1 MRGSVRM
8 LRDRVSGSAALV
20 QSLVRRMRLA
30 ATSAV
35 AWTIEGLIDDDG
47 EVETD
52 EAEVFPG
59 IGFYARPHPGD
70 AAEVIVLKVGGA
82 SGHGVIV
89 ATRNQDG
96 IKRIG
101 ALGADETIVFNSTT
115 AVRIAADG
123 TISIGAIGAP
133 LTPLTHGVVLA
144 SGIDPFTGATYGAL
158 GNASLKV
165 MAEK

>member
-1 MRGSVRM
+1 MRQSVRS
-8 LRDRVSGSAALV
+8 LRDRFEGPSALV
-20 QSLVRRMRLA
+20 GELVRRMRLVATA
-30 ATSAV
+30 AV
-35 AWTIEGLIDDDG
+35 VWTIEGLIDDDG
-47 EVETD
+47 SAESD

-59 IGFYARPHPGD
+59 IGFYARPKATD
-70 AAEVIVLKVGGA
+70 ATEVILLKVGGA

-101 ALGADETIVFNSTT
+101 AFGADETIVFNSTT
-115 AVRIAADG
+115 AIKIGADG
-123 TISIGAIGAP
+123 SIQIGAIGGPFVP
-133 LTPLTHGVVLA
+133 LDNGVVLA

-158 GNASLKV
+158 GSASTKV